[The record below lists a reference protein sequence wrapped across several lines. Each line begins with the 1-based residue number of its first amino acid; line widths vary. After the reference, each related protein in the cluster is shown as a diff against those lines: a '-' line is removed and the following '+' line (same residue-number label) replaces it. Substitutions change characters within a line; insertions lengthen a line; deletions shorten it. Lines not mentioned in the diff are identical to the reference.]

1 LIEIFVDA
9 DGCPVK
15 DETYVV
21 ATRYGVPVTLVAN
34 SRLGVPDGLGVELVL
49 VDRDAD
55 AADDWIVENVRPG
68 DVVVT
73 ADILLAARCL
83 KAGARVLGTNGR
95 VFDEDSIGD
104 LVATRDL
111 KSQLRGAGIMTG
123 GPRALSEKERSRFQ
137 SKLDQLVQLGLR
149 ESASGR

>member
-34 SRLGVPDGLGVELVL
+34 FRLAVPQGMGVELV
-49 VDRDAD
+49 VVGREPD
-55 AADDWIVENVRPG
+55 AADDWIVENARPG

-73 ADILLAARCL
+73 ADILLASRCL

-95 VFDEDSIGD
+95 VFDEESIGD

-111 KSQLRGAGIMTG
+111 KSQLRGAGVMTG
-123 GPRALSEKERSRFQ
+123 GPRALSDKDRSRFQ

-149 ESASGR
+149 ESSPAR

>member
-1 LIEIFVDA
+1 
-9 DGCPVK
+9 
-15 DETYVV
+15 
-21 ATRYGVPVTLVAN
+21 VAN